1 MNHFAEQSSAGES
14 TGCGGTPRMLHETE
28 QWMVLHK
35 PAGWH
40 SVEARVSSGGA
51 VLSRWITEHH
61 PSQSPLA
68 DAGLVHRLD
77 QCTSGC
83 MIAAKNES
91 MHRELRDAV
100 SGRGGISVVKVY
112 LALVKQGVAAQG
124 RFELLFSSRH
134 KGSAKMTVR
143 RDGEGERGECAWR
156 VVRAAEALKGEKPDS
171 SATTAAFD
179 LVEVQLL
186 GPGRRHQIRA
196 GMAFI
201 GHPLAGDSL
210 YRGTPFSPPGS
221 AGCFAL
227 HAWRVVIDGVSV
239 EDPPPYWAQH

>member
-1 MNHFAEQSSAGES
+1 
-14 TGCGGTPRMLHETE
+14 MLHENA

-40 SVEARVSSGGA
+40 SVEARFSRGGE
-51 VLSRWITEHH
+51 VLARWLAEHH
-61 PSQSPLA
+61 PAQSPLP

-83 MIAAKNES
+83 IIAAKSES
-91 MHRELRDAV
+91 MRSVLREAV
-100 SGRGGISVVKVY
+100 SGRGQLSVRKVY
-112 LALVKQGVAAQG
+112 LALVMCGVPAQG

-134 KGSAKMTVR
+134 KGSAKVTVR
-143 RDGEGERGECAWR
+143 RDGEGERGECSWR
-156 VVRAAEALKGEKPDS
+156 VVRAADAMKGENPDS
-171 SATTAAFD
+171 AAPAAAFD
-179 LVEVQLL
+179 LIEVELH

-196 GMAFI
+196 GMAFM

-210 YRGTPFSPPGS
+210 YRGAPLSPPWS

-227 HAWRVVIDGVSV
+227 HAWRVVIDGVTV
-239 EDPPPYWAQH
+239 ESPHPFWAHH